1 MCLSLVGML
10 KPELGYYLRKKGN
23 SFFSQRSAQGA
34 PPNGHW
40 RFIVLCAEMAKNG
53 LYIKDIEVS
62 RKELRSALREARLF
76 IAARQLKLE
85 TYHARDILNLKTTFG
100 L

>member
-1 MCLSLVGML
+1 
-10 KPELGYYLRKKGN
+10 
-23 SFFSQRSAQGA
+23 
-34 PPNGHW
+34 
-40 RFIVLCAEMAKNG
+40 MAKTG

-76 IAARQLKLE
+76 VAAHHLKLE
-85 TYHARDILNLKTTFG
+85 TYNARDILNLKTTFG